1 MDAETVV
8 RLALE
13 KLKEVAEIF
22 DQFEGKDDTT
32 FIEMSICDKYIYATL
47 ISEKKCDHCDKK
59 EPVVHKYKF
68 ISRKK
73 A

>member
-1 MDAETVV
+1 MDAEAVV
-8 RLALE
+8 NLALE
-13 KLKEVAEIF
+13 KLKEIAEAF
-22 DQFEGKDDTT
+22 DQFKGKDKTT
-32 FIEMSICDKYIYATL
+32 FIEMSVCDDYLYATL

-73 A
+73 V

>member
-8 RLALE
+8 DLALE

-22 DQFEGKDDTT
+22 DRFEGKDKTT
-32 FIEMSICDKYIYATL
+32 FIEMSVCNEFIYATL
-47 ISEKKCDHCDKK
+47 ISSKKCEHCDKN
-59 EPVVHKYKF
+59 EPVVHKYKY

>member
-1 MDAETVV
+1 MKAEAVV
-8 RLALE
+8 DLALE
-13 KLKEVAEIF
+13 KLKEVAEAF